1 MAELTAHRPANPRS
15 TTARIRHTHPIFS
28 IAAKPKAMSDSRAAR
43 ILVVDDSKVSRNMAV
58 GLIRVRR
65 PDAELF
71 EAGDGM
77 QAIALAA
84 EQQPDLVIMDVN
96 MPGITGIEAAT
107 AILAQRPQTTIVL
120 LTANVQAATQA
131 KADAAGVLLFKKP
144 IKGDVIDAI
153 LQHLTVPA

>member
-1 MAELTAHRPANPRS
+1 MTTPITDPTGTPPRRVVIAEDEA
-15 TTARIRHTHPIFS
+15 
-28 IAAKPKAMSDSRAAR
+28 
-43 ILVVDDSKVSRNMAV
+43 
-58 GLIRVRR
+58 LIRL
-65 PDAELF
+65 DLAEMLREEGYQVVG
-71 EAGDGM
+71 EAGDG
-77 QAIALAA
+77 QEAVDLA
-84 EQQPDLVIMDVN
+84 ESLRPDLVIMDVN